1 MPFAGKTPWTAMCID
16 LLDTWTKFI
25 KKYPDKNPTKRFLSN
40 MLNHEID
47 LNYRGINKIE
57 VVNFFL

>member
-1 MPFAGKTPWTAMCID
+1 MCID

-40 MLNHEID
+40 MSNHEID
-47 LNYRGINKIE
+47 LNYRGINKIG